1 MLRHTKQLTRV
12 RSVPVLCLLLA
23 ACSQQP
29 VLDFTARSYEGAMPA
44 NLSGSW
50 ERDYSRGDDINGVL
64 SDLFFRLNRQAAQ
77 RIPNDPRMGSASA
90 TISQREASS
99 IIALARMTEL
109 ITRPDI
115 LTISQN
121 KHEISIARKDD
132 FSMLCEFYDG
142 IAKATASDYG
152 TEICGW
158 DRDQLVSHLVLP
170 DGLIVIHRFTLSPD
184 GKHMRVTTTVSSSTA
199 RVPFT
204 LNRFYMKF
212 APPSSEF
219 NCIETL
225 SMKRVCSTGEIV
237 P

>member
-1 MLRHTKQLTRV
+1 MG
-12 RSVPVLCLLLA
+12 LLIT

-29 VLDFTARSYEGAMPA
+29 AMDFTARSYDGAMPVD
-44 NLSGSW
+44 LSGSW

-64 SDLFFRLNRQAAQ
+64 SDLFYRLNRQAAQ
-77 RIPNDPRMGSASA
+77 RMPNDPRRGKAAA
-90 TISQREASS
+90 TLSQREASS
-99 IIALARMTEL
+99 IVALARMAEM

-121 KHEISIARKDD
+121 AYEISISRKDD

-142 IAKATASDYG
+142 VAKGTTSDYG
-152 TEICGW
+152 TEVCGW
-158 DRDQLVSHLVLP
+158 DGDQLISHLVLP
-170 DGLIVIHRFTLSPD
+170 DGLIVIHRFTISPD
-184 GKHMRVTTTVSSSTA
+184 RIYMRVTTTVSSSTA

-204 LNRFYMKF
+204 LDRFYIQF
-212 APPSSEF
+212 EPPSSEF

-225 SMKRVCSTGEIV
+225 SMKRVCSTGEII

>member
-1 MLRHTKQLTRV
+1 MLRILGML
-12 RSVPVLCLLLA
+12 VLGLLVA

-29 VLDFTARSYEGAMPA
+29 VLDFTARSYQGAMPA
-44 NLSGSW
+44 DLSGSW
-50 ERDYSRGDDINGVL
+50 ERDYSHGDDVNGVL
-64 SDLFFRLNRQAAQ
+64 AGLFQQLNRKAAQ
-77 RIPNDPRMGSASA
+77 RIPNDSRMGTPQA
-90 TISQREASS
+90 TLSQREVSS
-99 IIALARMTEL
+99 LVALARLAEL
-109 ITRPDI
+109 VTRPDV

-121 KHEISIARKDD
+121 DYEISIARKDD

-142 IAKATASDYG
+142 VAKGTTSDYG
-152 TEICGW
+152 AEVCGW
-158 DRDQLVSHLVLP
+158 DGDQLVSHLILP

-184 GKHMRVTTTVSSSTA
+184 RRNMRVTTTVSSSTA

-204 LNRFYMKF
+204 LNRFYMRFK
-212 APPSSEF
+212 PPSSEF

>member
-1 MLRHTKQLTRV
+1 MMRI
-12 RSVPVLCLLLA
+12 RSTLILGLLMT

-29 VLDFTARSYEGAMPA
+29 AMDFTARSYEGAMPVD
-44 NLSGSW
+44 LSGSW

-64 SDLFFRLNRQAAQ
+64 SDLFQRLNRQAAQ
-77 RIPNDPRMGSASA
+77 RMPNDPRMGKAAA
-90 TISQREASS
+90 TLSQREVSS
-99 IIALARMTEL
+99 IYALASMAQM
-109 ITRPDI
+109 ITHPDI

-121 KHEISIARKDD
+121 NYEISIARKDD

-142 IAKATASDYG
+142 VAKGTTSDYG

-158 DRDQLVSHLVLP
+158 DGNQLVSHLVLP
-170 DGLIVIHRFTLSPD
+170 DGLIIIHRFTISSD
-184 GKHMRVTTTVSSSTA
+184 RNYMRVTTTVSSSTA

-204 LNRFYMKF
+204 LDRFYIQF
-212 APPSSEF
+212 EPPSSEF

-225 SMKRVCSTGEIV
+225 SMKRVCSTGEII